1 MRPKSE
7 LIRIKD
13 KQKRWK
19 ETNQTAEGRQDKCL
33 DLCNKV
39 SATNLLDKPLGR
51 TSILRKFA
59 DLSCH
64 ICRFVLKLEVAPDL
78 PNGREK
84 SIKKEAVTH
93 CSLPLNFTNN
103 RTLSPWSPS
112 RRS

>member
-39 SATNLLDKPLGR
+39 SAINLLDRPLGR

-59 DLSCH
+59 DLSCP
-64 ICRFVLKLEVAPDL
+64 ICSFVLKLEVAPDL
-78 PNGREK
+78 PNGRDKEG
-84 SIKKEAVTH
+84 SKKE
-93 CSLPLNFTNN
+93 
-103 RTLSPWSPS
+103 R
-112 RRS
+112 